1 MAATLVGRVWSQVE
15 VVSMIFIRSQG
26 EELARS
32 KLGCAIEFAGQPTST
47 TSNVTLSVVEAFDT
61 IGTLQ
66 SVKHPLILFS
76 SIIRLLRVEEFG
88 VLAVEED
95 IFSTINCHCLMK
107 TVVLRLE
114 LNGDLIRVYKE
125 VLSPA

>member
-15 VVSMIFIRSQG
+15 VVSIIFIRSQG

-66 SVKHPLILFS
+66 SVKHPLILLS
-76 SIIRLLRVEEFG
+76 CIIRLRVEEFG

-114 LNGDLIRVYKE
+114 LNGDLIRIYKE